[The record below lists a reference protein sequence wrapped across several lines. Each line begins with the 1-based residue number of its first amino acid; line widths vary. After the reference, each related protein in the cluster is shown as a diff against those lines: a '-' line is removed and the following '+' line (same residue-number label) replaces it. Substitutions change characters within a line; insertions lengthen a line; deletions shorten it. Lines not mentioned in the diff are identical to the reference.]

1 MNYDDQ
7 LLADTPDFISVD
19 MMLKA
24 MPSEEDGNRFLY
36 FEASNEDVDHQNEV
50 ILQKALSNSADY
62 YLRHGNIDIS
72 HFTLLGPKAGIP
84 DYMEYEVGKPVE
96 VRVDGKCTFVKAQL
110 YQGESPMAKKANMVW
125 DSLMRQSPPATWFAS
140 VGGAV
145 LSKSVKI
152 DPTTNDKVVVV
163 DAVRWNNTALDRCPV
178 NKTVSHV
185 SAAPLGVF
193 AKSLNGFV
201 ITKAIEASYS
211 TDVSTLTGG
220 GALGMQSLD
229 SGAPHS
235 YFEFRDR
242 LAGAIRS
249 REAKIQSAAGLV
261 AFSTKHFHLAPDE
274 AAEWVDRFLNDLKTS
289 LTKRSLQ

>member
-1 MNYDDQ
+1 MNYDEQ

-24 MPSEEDGNRFLY
+24 KPSEEGGERFLY

-96 VRVDGKCTFVKAQL
+96 VRLDGSRTFVKAQL
-110 YQGESPMAKKANMVW
+110 YRGESPMARKANMVW
-125 DSLMRQSPPATWFAS
+125 DSLTRQTPPASWFAS
-140 VGGAV
+140 VGGSV

-152 DPTTNDKVVVV
+152 DPVTNEKVVVV
-163 DAVRWNNTALDRCPV
+163 DSVRWNNTALDRCPV
-178 NKTVSHV
+178 NKTVGNV
-185 SAAPLGVF
+185 SVAPVGVF

-201 ITKAIEASYS
+201 VTKALEASYA
-211 TDVSTLTGG
+211 TDVATLTGG

-229 SGAPHS
+229 TGAPSS
-235 YFEFRDR
+235 YFEFRDKM
-242 LAGAIRS
+242 AGAIRS
-249 REAKIQSAAGLV
+249 REAKIQTAAGLIDY
-261 AFSTKHFHLAPDE
+261 ASKHFHMSPDE
-274 AAEWVDRFLNDLKTS
+274 AAEWVDRFLDDLKSS